1 MIAGGSGGGYL
12 ASTEVFNLESKT
24 RIPGGVLQSAREVH
38 LVTVGSGSQLRI
50 LAFGG
55 VTVEEWMEESQET
68 DTWREAG
75 RLQENRYSRLMG
87 AVAVPEGLVCK
98 KEN

>member
-1 MIAGGSGGGYL
+1 MVAGGYNGGDWL
-12 ASTEVFNLESKT
+12 ASTEVFNLETKT
-24 RIPGGVLQSAREVH
+24 RITGGSLESPKNAD
-38 LVTVGSGSQLRI
+38 LVTVGPASQLRI

-55 VTVEEWMEESQET
+55 NLVEEWMEET

-75 RLQENRYSRLMG
+75 RLQENRNSYRMG
-87 AVAVPEGLVCK
+87 AVAVPEGLLVCK